1 MHCHCH
7 GTCSHRNRRRTRHN
21 RHNRLWLRLRCLHL
35 HLERLTRH
43 HASGHREHEQLSW
56 VQNVGIDDQKE
67 EKTKG
72 QKEEGKGASFPL
84 PRQCHC
90 KMPYPRE
97 LGDNVSSRVCAVS
110 VRRLE
115 RIFPGPKFPSPASVQ
130 GAGFGFGCQAWRPP
144 GQSMR
149 SVLGASRTQIINLAV
164 VGVNQT
170 LYEFGAQSSNYSHS
184 RARVPAGHWTATMFA
199 CACIGTWV

>member
-1 MHCHCH
+1 MHVLCEWAILGMRTCPYGRERHGGRVLISHGFHWHGARVHCHRTCLHCHCH

-67 EKTKG
+67 GKTKG
-72 QKEEGKGASFPL
+72 QKEEGKGASLPL
-84 PRQCHC
+84 SRQCHC

-115 RIFPGPKFPSPASVQ
+115 RIFLGPKFRAQRRSKVLDLDLAARH
-130 GAGFGFGCQAWRPP
+130 GAHLGKAC
-144 GQSMR
+144 GQC
-149 SVLGASRTQIINLAV
+149 LGPHAHR
-164 VGVNQT
+164 
-170 LYEFGAQSSNYSHS
+170 
-184 RARVPAGHWTATMFA
+184 
-199 CACIGTWV
+199 